1 MQTELNEEQIR
12 NIIINELPVILE
24 KDQEV
29 RRFILEI
36 TKNKFADREKTEDR
50 IDRILDELKHDRE
63 KNDIKWEAQEK
74 KWEVQDKKWEKRW
87 EAQEKKWE
95 KRWEAQEK
103 KWEKRWEAQE
113 KKWEENQK
121 IIKEMLASVK
131 ALDKKH
137 DSTIGALGARW
148 GLRSE
153 EAFRDGLKSILE
165 DSFGVKVERYQD
177 FDHEGVVFGRPD
189 QIEMDLIIH
198 NGTLILCEIK
208 SSVSKSEMYTF
219 WRKKKFYEDRHQR
232 TADRTIVISPMTDRA
247 AADVAEKLGV
257 EIFGYADEVTV

>member
-1 MQTELNEEQIR
+1 MQTELNQEQIR

-63 KNDIKWEAQEK
+63 KSDKKWEA
-74 KWEVQDKKWEKRW
+74 QDKKWE
-87 EAQEKKWE
+87 AQD
-95 KRWEAQEK
+95 
-103 KWEKRWEAQE
+103 

-121 IIKEMLASVK
+121 IIKEILASVK

-189 QIEMDLIIH
+189 QVEMDLIIH

-247 AADVAEKLGV
+247 AADVAEKLGI

>member
-63 KNDIKWEAQEK
+63 KNDKKWEAQ
-74 KWEVQDKKWEKRW
+74 D
-87 EAQEKKWE
+87 
-95 KRWEAQEK
+95 
-103 KWEKRWEAQE
+103 

-121 IIKEMLASVK
+121 IIKEILASVK
-131 ALDKKH
+131 TLDKKH

-165 DSFGVKVERYQD
+165 DSFGVKVELYQD

-189 QIEMDLIIH
+189 QTEMDLIIH
-198 NGTLILCEIK
+198 NGTLILCKIK
-208 SSVSKSEMYTF
+208 SAVSKSEMYTF